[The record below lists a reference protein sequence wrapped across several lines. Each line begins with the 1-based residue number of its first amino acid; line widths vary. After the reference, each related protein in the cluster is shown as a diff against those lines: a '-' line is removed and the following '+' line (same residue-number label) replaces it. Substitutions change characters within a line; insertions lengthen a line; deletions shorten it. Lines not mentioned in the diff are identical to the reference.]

1 MIGTKVRRSD
11 GAIFTIT
18 GQHGG
23 EVVLTPAEFGGPV
36 SETIAG
42 LHDGYR
48 AVSKTALPAGLPPSE
63 QEILRE
69 RDARV
74 NCSIQAELDARGTAG
89 GAKPA
94 ADEGA
99 ADAGPPPGSPEA
111 FFAGLEGGES

>member
-1 MIGTKVRRSD
+1 MIGTKVRRKD

-23 EVVLTPAEFGGPV
+23 EVVLTPEPFGGPI

-42 LHDGYR
+42 LHDGYV
-48 AVSKTALPAGLPPSE
+48 AVSKGALPERLPPSE

-74 NCSIQAELDARGTAG
+74 NRDINQTYGRAKARAAEG
-89 GAKPA
+89 GA
-94 ADEGA
+94 ET
-99 ADAGPPPGSPEA
+99 GPPPGSPEA
-111 FFAGLEGGES
+111 VFRELA

>member
-11 GAIFTIT
+11 GAVFTIT

-23 EVVLTPAEFGGPV
+23 EVVLTPAEFGGPI

-42 LHDGYR
+42 LHDGYV
-48 AVSKTALPAGLPPSE
+48 AVGGALPVGLPPSE

-74 NCSIQAELDARGTAG
+74 NRGINQTYARGTAG
-89 GAKPA
+89 EAPA
-94 ADEGA
+94 A

-111 FFAGLEGGES
+111 IFRDLA